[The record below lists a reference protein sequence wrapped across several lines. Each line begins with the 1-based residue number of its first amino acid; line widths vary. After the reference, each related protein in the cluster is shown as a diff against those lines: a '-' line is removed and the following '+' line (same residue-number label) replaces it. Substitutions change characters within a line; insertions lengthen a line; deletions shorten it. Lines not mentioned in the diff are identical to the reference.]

1 MGAGAK
7 MADVDAETALH
18 GMVTP
23 LGSYSELG
31 VAGFTLLGG
40 TGFLTRAYG
49 CTADNALEFGK
60 TLFVSQLN
68 QSLSKSKSCSFV
80 RLFVRWLGGWFVHS
94 FKKKSLQLKLL
105 TTDI

>member
-1 MGAGAK
+1 MVYIQTHFITVQHFQVATVGAGAK
-7 MADVDAETALH
+7 MADVDAKTVPH
-18 GMVTP
+18 GLVTP

-60 TLFVSQLN
+60 TLYVSQ
-68 QSLSKSKSCSFV
+68 
-80 RLFVRWLGGWFVHS
+80 
-94 FKKKSLQLKLL
+94 
-105 TTDI
+105 

>member
-1 MGAGAK
+1 MLYILTHFPVQHLQVAIVGAGAK
-7 MADVDAETALH
+7 MADVDAQTALH
-18 GMVTP
+18 AMVTP

-60 TLFVSQLN
+60 TLMSPN
-68 QSLSKSKSCSFV
+68 
-80 RLFVRWLGGWFVHS
+80 
-94 FKKKSLQLKLL
+94 
-105 TTDI
+105 